1 MDRTTRTQ
9 LYKYSQRYQEI
20 KPCYPYLHFVNLDEA
35 IIELY
40 WSYSGQ
46 LEDLGV
52 DMVDDNLQ
60 EVLNGHPFNLES
72 AILATIKYGK
82 KNPFQNQRH
91 ATNFLIKALREG
103 WKP

>member
-1 MDRTTRTQ
+1 MDNTTRRQ
-9 LYKYSQRYQEI
+9 LYQYSSLYQEI
-20 KPCYPYLHFVNLDEA
+20 KPCYPYLHFVSLDEA
-35 IIELY
+35 TLELY

-52 DMVDDNLQ
+52 DMIDDNLQ
-60 EVLNGHPFNLES
+60 EVLNGHPFNMES
-72 AILATIKYGK
+72 AILATIQYGNKY
-82 KNPFQNQRH
+82 PFQSQGH